1 MEKQVVAIMMT
12 KGQFTSL
19 ETFPMWNEC
28 DEWWERLADITEV
41 SPVWLRENLGSRET
55 MGCSPERFRSMV
67 ASAFSAFSEPKLLLV
82 YPVSQEKSGEIK
94 TFPIEDAPG
103 SQPAA

>member
-19 ETFPMWNEC
+19 EDFPMWNEC

-41 SPVWLRENLGSRET
+41 PPVWLKENLGTLPTEAWEIKRFKSMNPET
-55 MGCSPERFRSMV
+55 
-67 ASAFSAFSEPKLLLV
+67 FSAPKLLLV

-94 TFPIEDAPG
+94 RFPIEDAPV

>member
-19 ETFPMWNEC
+19 EAFLQWNEC

-41 SPVWLRENLGSRET
+41 SPVWLREHLASLPTE
-55 MGCSPERFRSMV
+55 GCSVERFKSGD
-67 ASAFSAFSEPKLLLV
+67 PKTLSQPRLLLV

-94 TFPIEDAPG
+94 VFQIEEVPG
-103 SQPAA
+103 SQPEA

>member
-1 MEKQVVAIMMT
+1 VEKQVVAIMMT
-12 KGQFTSL
+12 KGQLTSL

-28 DEWWERLADITEV
+28 DDWWERLADITEV
-41 SPVWLRENLGSRET
+41 SPVWLKENLGSLPTVIR
-55 MGCSPERFRSMV
+55 SIERFKAGV
-67 ASAFSAFSEPKLLLV
+67 VGEVLEPTLLLV

>member
-41 SPVWLRENLGSRET
+41 SPAWLRENLGLLRTSA
-55 MGCSPERFRSMV
+55 CSIERFKSKDPVM
-67 ASAFSAFSEPKLLLV
+67 FSEPALWIV
-82 YPVSQEKSGEIK
+82 YPVSQGKSGEIK
-94 TFPIEDAPG
+94 IFPIAEVPA

>member
-19 ETFPMWNEC
+19 ENFPMWNEC

-41 SPVWLRENLGSRET
+41 SPAWLKEKFATLVTEGFSI
-55 MGCSPERFRSMV
+55 ERFKSMDRSI
-67 ASAFSAFSEPKLLLV
+67 FSYPRLMLV
-82 YPVSQEKSGEIK
+82 FPVPQEKSGEIK
-94 TFPIEDAPG
+94 YFPIVDESQAP
-103 SQPAA
+103 QPVA

>member
-19 ETFPMWNEC
+19 ETFPLWNEC

-41 SPVWLRENLGSRET
+41 SPVWLRENLGSLPT
-55 MGCSPERFRSMV
+55 VGCSIERFRV
-67 ASAFSAFSEPKLLLV
+67 INQETPTEPKLLLV
-82 YPVSQEKSGEIK
+82 YPVPQGKSGEIK
-94 TFPIEDAPG
+94 CFPIAEVPA

>member
-19 ETFPMWNEC
+19 ENFQMWNEC

-41 SPVWLRENLGSRET
+41 SPAWLKEKLAPLVAE
-55 MGCSPERFRSMV
+55 GCSIERFKSMDQ
-67 ASAFSAFSEPKLLLV
+67 SKFSDPRLLLV
-82 YPVSQEKSGEIK
+82 FPVPQEKSGEIRF
-94 TFPIEDAPG
+94 FPIEDVSV
-103 SQPAA
+103 SQPVA